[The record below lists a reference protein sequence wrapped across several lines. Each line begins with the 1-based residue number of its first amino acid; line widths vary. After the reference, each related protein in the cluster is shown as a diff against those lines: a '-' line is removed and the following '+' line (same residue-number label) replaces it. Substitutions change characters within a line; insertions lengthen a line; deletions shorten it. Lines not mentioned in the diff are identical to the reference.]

1 VGGNESQM
9 TLLNAGK
16 FWSPREDKVLCAR
29 YAAGTSIVDLASKH
43 GRTQGAITFRLVKL
57 GKIQPSP
64 QIDSYVRVRHPVRDL
79 DTKPPPKPSTS
90 NCIDCG
96 KILIVPKKV
105 TLFPNLCEACNRR
118 RIEEKKILR

>member
-1 VGGNESQM
+1 
-9 TLLNAGK
+9 
-16 FWSPREDKVLCAR
+16 
-29 YAAGTSIVDLASKH
+29 
-43 GRTQGAITFRLVKL
+43 
-57 GKIQPSP
+57 
-64 QIDSYVRVRHPVRDL
+64 VRDL

-118 RIEEKKILR
+118 RIEEKKNIKVKEKIITRRIDEGIAGTREDHKKMRSWRLS